1 MGVSDHMLSER
12 AVHAFKLV
20 SYTVK
25 LVKPGKKLKHLRY
38 LVMLQQLNQQH

>member
-1 MGVSDHMLSER
+1 MGVSDHMLSGC

-25 LVKPGKKLKHLRY
+25 LVKPGKKFKTPTLPSDAPTA
-38 LVMLQQLNQQH
+38 